1 MNRRRFAQ
9 MIAASPALVAS
20 GAQTMADLL
29 ATIITIK
36 PNDPRI
42 HYYGFANLR
51 VSSREAVSDRMIP
64 DSHYRTDNPAA
75 LIKFETDA
83 SEVSI
88 VLNYARVDSI
98 PGRTSW
104 AGDGLVSVEFSNSV
118 QIGRAKGSSGPQIS
132 KIKMGEVTRRTIE
145 VMLPYGDTVSFL
157 GIGLPKG
164 AELYQIKQEMLPRYV
179 AYGDSITQG
188 FRATNP
194 VETYAVRLSRAK
206 KWELFNM
213 GFGSRRATIP
223 DGAVLARLK
232 PDVVTMMIGV
242 NDCLDGKPVARY
254 ATDVTGLITEFR
266 RTMRTTPVFFITP
279 LPVAEPAKWR
289 NSEKLDAYR
298 TAATQALTGLNDANL
313 HIIDG
318 TTLIT
323 PNPTLFADGLH
334 PNATGFEA
342 IAKNLEQAI
351 TL

>member
-1 MNRRRFAQ
+1 
-9 MIAASPALVAS
+9 
-20 GAQTMADLL
+20 MADLL

-88 VLNYARVDSI
+88 VLSYARVDSI

-132 KIKMGEVTRRTIE
+132 KIKMGEVTRRTVE

-164 AELYQIKQEMLPRYV
+164 AELYQIKREVLPCYV

-194 VETYAVRLSRAK
+194 VETYPVRLSRAK

-232 PDVVTMMIGV
+232 PDIVTMMIGV
-242 NDCLDGKPVARY
+242 NDCLGGKPVARY
-254 ATDVTGLITEFR
+254 AADAAGLVTEFR

-279 LPVAEPAKWR
+279 LPVAEPAKWK
-289 NSEKLDAYR
+289 NSEKLDSYR
-298 TAATQALTGLNDANL
+298 VAATQALTNLNDPNL

-318 TTLIT
+318 TTLIE
-323 PNPTLFADGLH
+323 PKPALFADGLH
-334 PNATGFEA
+334 PNASGFEM
-342 IAKNLEQAI
+342 IARNLEQAI